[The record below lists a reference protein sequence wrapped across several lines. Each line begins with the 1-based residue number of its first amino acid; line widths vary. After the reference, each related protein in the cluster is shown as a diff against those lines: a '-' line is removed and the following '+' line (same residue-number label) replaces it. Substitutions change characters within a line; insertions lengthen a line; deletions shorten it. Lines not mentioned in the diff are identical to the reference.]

1 MEQGLDSESIPTL
14 GSLDKS
20 KIHDVRPLRCLI
32 PTFPSSPGTSAF
44 SSPQTS
50 PFMCFPPTGPFPP
63 GVSPFYPFLVPTEAL
78 RSTGQNSQAGHNSFN
93 NAIPSPVPITSFRP
107 TSTKKSGADNG
118 GTGPSRKSSRHRTA
132 GIHVDEDGYSD
143 SQNQTDQYLS
153 GFSMHVADA
162 EDTSSK
168 LRRRKGKFQMRTR
181 SGREVSPGVDIDL
194 VANNFLES
202 FNLAE
207 FDTVRQADGDTQ
219 SIRYILM
226 IFDLLRRRITQV
238 EEGKEAAPGG
248 ARRPD
253 LKAGTLLMNKGVR
266 TNIKKRI
273 GAVPGI
279 EIGDIFFFRM
289 EMCLVGL
296 HAPSMA
302 GIDFM
307 SFKLVQGEDSLAISI
322 VSSGG
327 YEDNVDDGDVLIYS
341 GQGGNIYRK
350 DKFIDITDQ
359 KLERGNLALE
369 KSLHRGNH
377 VRVIRGVKDVV
388 NPTGKIY
395 LYDGLYKIQQS
406 WAEKGRSGVN
416 VFKYKLLRV
425 PGQPEAFTLWKSI
438 QQWKEDSTSRVG
450 VILPDL
456 TSGAE
461 NLPVSLVN
469 DVDDVKG
476 PAYFTYV
483 PTLKYRKPFSS
494 PQPSRSCMCRGGC
507 QPGDLNC
514 SCIQKNGGVLSYTA
528 LGVLLNYK
536 ALIHECGPSCLC
548 PPNCRNRISQAGLK
562 VRLEVFRTKDRG
574 WGLRSW
580 DPIRAGTFICEYAGE
595 VAETSMGEELERENE
610 DNYIFD
616 ATCTNEP
623 LDVMPE
629 NSIESPK
636 IPFPLVITAKKGGNV
651 ARFMNHS
658 CTPNVYWQPVLR
670 ESNNE
675 AYLHIAFFAISHIPP
690 MRELTYDYG
699 TVQSGQAEQR
709 KRKCLCGSLKC
720 RGYFY

>member
-1 MEQGLDSESIPTL
+1 MGSDSIPTP
-14 GSLDKS
+14 GSMDKS
-20 KIHDVRPLRCLI
+20 KVFDIRPLRCLV
-32 PTFPSSPGTSAF
+32 PTFPSSPGTSTI

-63 GVSPFYPFLVPTEAL
+63 GVSPFYPFLIPTDSLTSTVP
-78 RSTGQNSQAGHNSFN
+78 NQAAQSGFN
-93 NAIPSPVPITSFRP
+93 NAIPSPVPLTSFRP
-107 TSTKKSGADNG
+107 TSAKKPGAGNRG
-118 GTGPSRKSSRHRTA
+118 KGPSRKSSSRRTA
-132 GIHVDEDGYSD
+132 GIHTDVDGYSD
-143 SQNQTDQYLS
+143 SENQTDQYLS

-162 EDTSSK
+162 QDTSSK
-168 LRRRKGKFQMRTR
+168 VRRRKGKLEMRTR

-194 VANNFLES
+194 VANSFLES
-202 FNLAE
+202 FNLAP
-207 FDTVRQADGDTQ
+207 FDSVRQVDGDTQ

-238 EEGKEAAPGG
+238 EEGREAAPGG
-248 ARRPD
+248 LRRPD
-253 LKAGTLLMNKGVR
+253 LKAGAILMNKGVR
-266 TNIKKRI
+266 TNTKKRI

-302 GIDFM
+302 GIDFL
-307 SFKLVQGEDSLAISI
+307 SFKGVQGEDSLAISI

-350 DKFIDITDQ
+350 DKFANITDQ

-377 VRVIRGVKDVV
+377 VRVIRGVKDVATP
-388 NPTGKIY
+388 NGKIY

-406 WAEKGRSGVN
+406 WAEKGMSGVN
-416 VFKYKLLRV
+416 VFKYKLVRV
-425 PGQPEAFTLWKSI
+425 VGQPEAFTMWKSI
-438 QQWKEDSTSRVG
+438 QQWKEGITSRVG
-450 VILPDL
+450 AILPDL

-469 DVDDVKG
+469 DVDDEKG
-476 PAYFTYV
+476 PAYFTYF
-483 PTLKYRKPFSS
+483 PTLKYQKPFNS

-514 SCIQKNGGVLSYTA
+514 SCIQKNGGIVPYTA
-528 LGVLLNYK
+528 LGVLLCYK
-536 ALIHECGPSCLC
+536 ALIHECGSSCLC

-562 VRLEVFRTKDRG
+562 VRLEVFRTKGRG

-580 DPIRAGTFICEYAGE
+580 DPIRAGAFICTYAGE
-595 VAETSMGEELERENE
+595 VIDVSTEKELERERE
-610 DNYIFD
+610 DHYIFD
-616 ATCTNEP
+616 ATCTSEP
-623 LDVMPE
+623 SDVMAG

-636 IPFPLVITAKKGGNV
+636 IPFPLVVSAKKGGNV

-670 ESNNE
+670 ECNKE
-675 AYLHIAFFAISHIPP
+675 AYVHIAFFAIGHIPP
-690 MRELTYDYG
+690 MKELTYDYG
-699 TVQSGQAEQR
+699 TCQSGQAGQR
-709 KRKCLCGSLKC
+709 KKKCLCGSLKC
-720 RGYFY
+720 RGHF

>member
-1 MEQGLDSESIPTL
+1 MEQGVGSESIPTP
-14 GSLDKS
+14 GSMDKS
-20 KIHDVRPLRCLI
+20 KIFDIRPLRCLV

-44 SSPQTS
+44 SSPQPS

-63 GVSPFYPFLVPTEAL
+63 GVSPFYPFLVPTESL
-78 RSTGQNSQAGHNSFN
+78 RSAVPNQAGHSGFN
-93 NAIPSPVPITSFRP
+93 NAIPSPVPLTSFRP
-107 TSTKKSGADNG
+107 TSTKKSRAANG
-118 GTGPSRKSSRHRTA
+118 STGPSRKSSRYRTA
-132 GIHVDEDGYSD
+132 AIHLDVDGYSD
-143 SQNQTDQYLS
+143 SQHQTDQYLS

-168 LRRRKGKFQMRTR
+168 VRRRKGKSEMRTR

-194 VANNFLES
+194 VANSFLES

-207 FDTVRQADGDTQ
+207 FDSVRQADGDTQ

-238 EEGKEAAPGG
+238 EEGREAAPGG
-248 ARRPD
+248 LRRPD
-253 LKAGTLLMNKGVR
+253 LKAGAILMNKGVR
-266 TNIKKRI
+266 TNTKKRI

-350 DKFIDITDQ
+350 DKFVDITDQ

-377 VRVIRGVKDVV
+377 VRVIRGVKDVA

-395 LYDGLYKIQQS
+395 LYDGLYKIQHS

-416 VFKYKLLRV
+416 VFKYKLVRV
-425 PGQPEAFTLWKSI
+425 PGQPEAFTMWKSI
-438 QQWKEDSTSRVG
+438 QQWKEGITSRVG

-469 DVDDVKG
+469 DVDDEKG
-476 PAYFTYV
+476 PAYFTYF
-483 PTLKYRKPFSS
+483 PTLKYRKPFHS

-514 SCIQKNGGVLSYTA
+514 SCIQKNGGVLPYTA
-528 LGVLLNYK
+528 LGVLLIYK
-536 ALIHECGPSCLC
+536 ALIHECGSSCLC
-548 PPNCRNRISQAGLK
+548 PPNCRNRMSQAGLK

-574 WGLRSW
+574 WGVRSW
-580 DPIRAGTFICEYAGE
+580 DPIRAGAFICEYAGE
-595 VAETSMGEELERENE
+595 VIDVSTEEELERERE
-610 DNYIFD
+610 DHYIFD

-623 LDVMPE
+623 SDVMAG

-636 IPFPLVITAKKGGNV
+636 IPFPLVVSAKKGGNV

-670 ESNNE
+670 ECNNE
-675 AYLHIAFFAISHIPP
+675 AYLHIAFFAIGHIPP
-690 MRELTYDYG
+690 MKELTYDYG
-699 TVQSGQAEQR
+699 TGQSGQAGQR
-709 KRKCLCGSLKC
+709 KKKCLCGSLKC
-720 RGYFY
+720 RGHF

>member
-1 MEQGLDSESIPTL
+1 MEQGVGSESIPTP
-14 GSLDKS
+14 GSMDKS
-20 KIHDVRPLRCLI
+20 MIFDIRPLRCLV

-63 GVSPFYPFLVPTEAL
+63 GVSPFYPFLVPAESL
-78 RSTGQNSQAGHNSFN
+78 RSAVPNQAGHSGFN
-93 NAIPSPVPITSFRP
+93 NAIPSPVPLTSFRP
-107 TSTKKSGADNG
+107 TSTKKSRAANG
-118 GTGPSRKSSRHRTA
+118 STGPSRKSSRYRTA
-132 GIHVDEDGYSD
+132 GIHLDVDGYSD
-143 SQNQTDQYLS
+143 SQHQTDQYLS

-162 EDTSSK
+162 EDTGSK
-168 LRRRKGKFQMRTR
+168 VRRRKGKSEMRTR

-194 VANNFLES
+194 VANSFLES
-202 FNLAE
+202 FNLVE
-207 FDTVRQADGDTQ
+207 FDSVRQADGDTQ

-238 EEGKEAAPGG
+238 EEGREAAPGG
-248 ARRPD
+248 LRRPD
-253 LKAGTLLMNKGVR
+253 LKAGAILMNKGVR
-266 TNIKKRI
+266 TNTKKRI

-341 GQGGNIYRK
+341 GQG
-350 DKFIDITDQ
+350 
-359 KLERGNLALE
+359 
-369 KSLHRGNH
+369 NH
-377 VRVIRGVKDVV
+377 VRVIRGVKDVA

-416 VFKYKLLRV
+416 VFKYKLVRV
-425 PGQPEAFTLWKSI
+425 PGQPEAFTMWKSI
-438 QQWKEDSTSRVG
+438 QQWKEGITSRVG

-469 DVDDVKG
+469 DVDDEKG
-476 PAYFTYV
+476 PAYFTYF
-483 PTLKYRKPFSS
+483 PTLKYRKPFHS
-494 PQPSRSCMCRGGC
+494 PQPSWSCMCRGGC

-514 SCIQKNGGVLSYTA
+514 SCIQKNGGVLPYTA
-528 LGVLLNYK
+528 LGV
-536 ALIHECGPSCLC
+536 
-548 PPNCRNRISQAGLK
+548 
-562 VRLEVFRTKDRG
+562 FRTKDKG
-574 WGLRSW
+574 WGVRSW
-580 DPIRAGTFICEYAGE
+580 DPIRAGAFICEYAGE
-595 VAETSMGEELERENE
+595 VIDVSSEEELERERE
-610 DNYIFD
+610 DHYIFD
-616 ATCTNEP
+616 ATCTSEP
-623 LDVMPE
+623 SDVIAG

-636 IPFPLVITAKKGGNV
+636 IPFPLVFMVKEELQGILSAFCSQYIAPSCVVLLLMVCYVIAAHSHLIRWSITMLY
-651 ARFMNHS
+651 RF
-658 CTPNVYWQPVLR
+658 
-670 ESNNE
+670 
-675 AYLHIAFFAISHIPP
+675 
-690 MRELTYDYG
+690 
-699 TVQSGQAEQR
+699 
-709 KRKCLCGSLKC
+709 KSLKWVWMLLQALDLTNP
-720 RGYFY
+720 